1 MIPQNKIYL
10 KNTAIFIAVVFS
22 VGVGVILSFK
32 LAFFL
37 LPFLIAFALS
47 SLIEPIIRLLSDKLR
62 IKRKLSAPI
71 IILLFLAL
79 IVFLIVIVILKL
91 IGFVKSL
98 VLVAPGFFN
107 TLYND
112 IIEWTNSNGPGML
125 TWLPEEIRDNLGSF
139 TDNLGGVIAN
149 ISNTI
154 TNFGKTIVKG
164 AFTTAIS
171 VPEAL
176 IFTIITIVATFF
188 MTCDRRKIVSVFCS
202 HLPANWVKR
211 IVEFKNELFGA
222 LFGYVRA
229 AMIIMGITFTELF
242 IGLLIMGVKYPL
254 LLAVLIAIIDMLPV
268 LGTGTVLIPWSL
280 ISFITG
286 NTVMG
291 VSVLALYL
299 FVLVVRQIIEPRIV
313 GQQIGVYPLLT
324 LLAMYTGLELIGFA
338 GLIIG
343 PIAFLLI
350 RNVIMAI
357 YKGKTFKEII
367 GYNPPKKGNE
377 AAAVNTLITVDNA
390 DTVNTFEA
398 VSTVETADIKEVVN
412 TVGCTDTAEAENTAD
427 SVKGKK

>member
-1 MIPQNKIYL
+1 MNQQNKIYL
-10 KNTAIFIAVVFS
+10 KRTAVFLAVVLS
-22 VGVGVILSFK
+22 VGIGVCISFR

-47 SLIEPIIRLLSDKLR
+47 TIIEPLIRLLSDKLH

-71 IILLFLAL
+71 IILLLIGI
-79 IVFLIVIVILKL
+79 IVFLVVLAVLRLIVLA
-91 IGFVKSL
+91 KSL
-98 VLVAPGFFN
+98 VAVAPSFLSA
-107 TLYND
+107 LYDD
-112 IIEWTNSNGPGML
+112 IIEWTNTKGPEL
-125 TWLPEEIRDNLGSF
+125 LSWLPDDVQVNIGSL
-139 TDNLGGVIAN
+139 TDNLGGVISN

-171 VPEAL
+171 LPEAL

-188 MTCDRRKIVSVFCS
+188 MTCDRRKIVSVFVT
-202 HLPANWVKR
+202 HLPPSWVKK

-222 LFGYVRA
+222 LFGYIRA
-229 AMIIMGITFTELF
+229 AMIILGITFTELF
-242 IGLLIMGVKYPL
+242 IGLLIIGVKYPL
-254 LLAVLIAIIDMLPV
+254 LLAIVIAFIDMLPV
-268 LGTGTVLIPWSL
+268 LGTGTVLIPWSI

-286 NTVMG
+286 DTVMG
-291 VSVLALYL
+291 ISVLALYL

-350 RNVIMAI
+350 RNIIMAI

-367 GYNPPKKGNE
+367 GYSAPVQDNE
-377 AAAVNTLITVDNA
+377 AAGAETEASAEAADPA
-390 DTVNTFEA
+390 DTSHAPDTSDTSDA
-398 VSTVETADIKEVVN
+398 SDTSCTA
-412 TVGCTDTAEAENTAD
+412 DTAEVRE
-427 SVKGKK
+427 